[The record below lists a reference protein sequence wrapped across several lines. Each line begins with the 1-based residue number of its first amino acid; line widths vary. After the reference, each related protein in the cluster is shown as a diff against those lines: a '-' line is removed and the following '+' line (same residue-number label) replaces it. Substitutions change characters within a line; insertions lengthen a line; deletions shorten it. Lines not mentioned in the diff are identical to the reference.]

1 MIPYRTRER
10 GEGQIGCVLTLL
22 VLIAAGALAVKVMP
36 VYYSD
41 YNLQDFA
48 GELATKAGIFPIP
61 ALELQ
66 MRDKAR
72 ELEIPEAMAKGAI
85 TITTAGEKS
94 AGSCTITLHY
104 ARTVDLYGI
113 TPMVISTQKTFTR
126 AYMDVR

>member
-10 GEGQIGCVLTLL
+10 GEGQIGCIVTLV

-66 MRDKAR
+66 IRDKAR

-94 AGSCTITLHY
+94 VGSCTITLHY
-104 ARTVDLYGI
+104 SRTVDLYGI
-113 TPMVISTQKTFTR
+113 TPMVISTDKTFTR

>member
-10 GEGQIGCVLTLL
+10 GEGQIGCIVTLV

-66 MRDKAR
+66 IRDKAR

-104 ARTVDLYGI
+104 SRTVDLYGI
-113 TPMVISTQKTFTR
+113 TPMVISTDKTFTR